1 MAIDSDK
8 PVYTQSLDIKVWV
21 SSCYLVEILGSFLNS
36 SVFIIIIFKLPAL
49 WNVKVL

>member
-21 SSCYLVEILGSFLNS
+21 SSCYLVEILGSFLEFQCFHNI
-36 SVFIIIIFKLPAL
+36 FFKLPAL
-49 WNVKVL
+49 